1 VVIPA
6 LPRDCLCVLECR
18 QLFHLRSGE
27 LRVEDKGLSFGIDSL
42 GTSYFLGKQV
52 LLAVR
57 TTARLDRIIMKIF
70 SEGRGGVLLELGCL
84 QAYS

>member
-1 VVIPA
+1 MVIPA

-18 QLFHLRSGE
+18 QLFHLRRSE
-27 LRVEDKGLSFGIDSL
+27 LRVEDKGLSFGVDSL
-42 GTSYFLGKQV
+42 RTSYFLSKQV
-52 LLAVR
+52 FLAVR

-84 QAYS
+84 QANS

>member
-6 LPRDCLCVLECR
+6 LPRDCLCVLKCR

-27 LRVEDKGLSFGIDSL
+27 LRVENERLSFGIDSL

-52 LLAVR
+52 LFAVR

-84 QAYS
+84 QANS